1 MERLA
6 QVMELMNSENRS
18 SAAAKEGDSHPADP
32 NGETNKQERFDNMLK
47 LKRYLKP
54 YIALFLGAIILLFGQ
69 ALLELTLPNYMSDIV
84 NVGLQQGGITYSA
97 PDAID
102 AQSMQLMQLFMSEE
116 DRESVEGVYA
126 ALSEG
131 EQLTEL
137 QKTYPN
143 LKAGDY
149 ALIEERSEGTDAAD
163 AAFSRASYALVQA
176 MEAIAG
182 QSEQSIGAISTET
195 DSESSS
201 EGTVDMAALH
211 QLLPLLQNEEML
223 SAEVKDAIDSAI
235 QAAAVTPES
244 LISQTGPVM
253 VKSIYQFLGAD
264 TDAIQTN
271 YIIVDGLKM
280 LGLTV
285 LLTGCAIGAGFCLA
299 QLGAGVGRDLRR
311 DVFARVTY
319 FNNNEMD
326 QFSTASLITRSTND
340 ITQVQNF
347 LSMGLRMMCFA
358 PIMGLG
364 GLIMGLSKC
373 VSLAWVLALAL
384 IIMLGLILILFA
396 VALPRF
402 KRMQKLVDRLNLV
415 SREELSGIMVVRAF
429 ANQSFMQKRFDSA
442 NRDLTDNTLF
452 VNRAMATMMPVMTL
466 VMNGISLMIVWFG
479 GKQIEQSNLQVG
491 DMMAFIQYAMHVIM
505 SFLFISMMF
514 IMVPRASVS
523 ADRINEILET
533 ESSVQDKPDAR
544 HLSSDFKGVV
554 EFQDVSFRYE
564 GADAD
569 VLEHV
574 SFTARPGQTTAFIG
588 STGSGKSTL
597 INLIPRFYDVT
608 GGRVLV
614 DGVDVRDIPQKEL
627 RDKIGYV
634 PQKGLLFS
642 GTIATNLR
650 YGDEDAPDE
659 LLGQSAD
666 IAQATEFISELEKGF
681 DTEISQGGTN
691 VSGGQRQR
699 LSIARA
705 LVKKAPIYIFDDTF
719 SALDF
724 KTDARLRQAL
734 KGYTENATV
743 FIVAQRVSTIMHAE
757 QIVVLDEGRV
767 VGIGT
772 HRELLQNCETY
783 REIAQSQL
791 SKEELA

>member
-1 MERLA
+1 
-6 QVMELMNSENRS
+6 
-18 SAAAKEGDSHPADP
+18 
-32 NGETNKQERFDNMLK
+32 MLK

-84 NVGLQQGGITYSA
+84 NVGLQQGGITYSE
-97 PDAID
+97 PEAID
-102 AQSMQLMQLFMSEE
+102 TQSMQLMQLFMSEE
-116 DRESVEGVYA
+116 DRATIDGVYTQ
-126 ALSEG
+126 LSEG

-137 QKTYPN
+137 QKTFPK
-143 LKAGDY
+143 LQPGDY
-149 ALIEERSEGTDAAD
+149 ALIEEHAGGIDG
-163 AAFSRASYALVQA
+163 AFSRASYALVQT
-176 MEAIAG
+176 MESMAAQSG
-182 QSEQSIGAISTET
+182 QSAPSGSSTEGTIDLSAVGQLLSMLQNPAMQDTIEQSIQT
-195 DSESSS
+195 
-201 EGTVDMAALH
+201 
-211 QLLPLLQNEEML
+211 
-223 SAEVKDAIDSAI
+223 
-235 QAAAVTPES
+235 AAVTPES
-244 LISQTGPVM
+244 MISQTGPVL
-253 VKSIYQFLGAD
+253 VKSFYKVLGAD

-285 LLTGCAIGAGFCLA
+285 LLTCCAIGAGFCLA

-326 QFSTASLITRSTND
+326 GFSTASLITRSTND

-533 ESSVQDKPDAR
+533 ESSVKDKPDAR
-544 HLSSDFKGVV
+544 HLGSDFKGVV

-666 IAQATEFISELEKGF
+666 IAQATEFISQLDKGF

-767 VGIGT
+767 VGVGT

>member
-1 MERLA
+1 
-6 QVMELMNSENRS
+6 
-18 SAAAKEGDSHPADP
+18 
-32 NGETNKQERFDNMLK
+32 MLK

-116 DRESVEGVYA
+116 DRTTIDGVYTQ
-126 ALSEG
+126 LSEG

-149 ALIEERSEGTDAAD
+149 VLIEERAGGIDG
-163 AAFSRASYALVQA
+163 AFSRASYALVQA

-235 QAAAVTPES
+235 QTAAVTPES

-533 ESSVQDKPDAR
+533 ESSVKDKPDAR

-574 SFTARPGQTTAFIG
+574 SFTACPGQTTAFIG

-614 DGVDVRDIPQKEL
+614 DGVDVRDILQKEL

>member
-1 MERLA
+1 
-6 QVMELMNSENRS
+6 
-18 SAAAKEGDSHPADP
+18 
-32 NGETNKQERFDNMLK
+32 MLK

-97 PDAID
+97 PEAID

-116 DRESVEGVYA
+116 DRETVEGVYA
-126 ALSEG
+126 TLSEG

-149 ALIEERSEGTDAAD
+149 ALIEERAGGIDG
-163 AAFSRASYALVQA
+163 AFSRASYALVQA
-176 MEAIAG
+176 MESIAG

-244 LISQTGPVM
+244 MISQTGPVL
-253 VKSIYQFLGAD
+253 VKSFYKVLGAD

-285 LLTGCAIGAGFCLA
+285 LLTCCAIGAGFCLA
-299 QLGAGVGRDLRR
+299 RLGAGVGRDLRR
-311 DVFARVTY
+311 DVFAKVTY

-340 ITQVQNF
+340 ITQIQNF

-533 ESSVQDKPDAR
+533 ESSVKDKPDAR

-659 LLGQSAD
+659 LLEQSAD

>member
-1 MERLA
+1 
-6 QVMELMNSENRS
+6 
-18 SAAAKEGDSHPADP
+18 
-32 NGETNKQERFDNMLK
+32 MLK

-116 DRESVEGVYA
+116 DRATIDGVYTQ
-126 ALSEG
+126 LSEG

-137 QKTYPN
+137 QKTFPK
-143 LKAGDY
+143 LQPGDY
-149 ALIEERSEGTDAAD
+149 ALIEEHAGGIDG
-163 AAFSRASYALVQA
+163 AFSRASYALVQT
-176 MEAIAG
+176 MESMAAQSG
-182 QSEQSIGAISTET
+182 QSAPSGSSTEGTIDLSAVGQLLSMLQNPAMQDTIEQSIQT
-195 DSESSS
+195 
-201 EGTVDMAALH
+201 
-211 QLLPLLQNEEML
+211 
-223 SAEVKDAIDSAI
+223 
-235 QAAAVTPES
+235 AAVTPES
-244 LISQTGPVM
+244 MISQTGPVL
-253 VKSIYQFLGAD
+253 VKSFYKVLGAD

-311 DVFARVTY
+311 DVFAKVTY

-429 ANQSFMQKRFDSA
+429 ANQSCMQKRFDSA

-452 VNRAMATMMPVMTL
+452 VNRAMATMMPVMML

-533 ESSVQDKPDAR
+533 ESSVKDKPDAR
-544 HLSSDFKGVV
+544 HLGSDFKGVV

-614 DGVDVRDIPQKEL
+614 DGVDVRDILQKEL

>member
-1 MERLA
+1 
-6 QVMELMNSENRS
+6 
-18 SAAAKEGDSHPADP
+18 
-32 NGETNKQERFDNMLK
+32 MLK

-116 DRESVEGVYA
+116 DRATIDGVYTQ
-126 ALSEG
+126 LSEG

-137 QKTYPN
+137 QKTFPK
-143 LKAGDY
+143 LQPGDY
-149 ALIEERSEGTDAAD
+149 ALIEEHAGGIDG
-163 AAFSRASYALVQA
+163 AFSRASYALVQT
-176 MEAIAG
+176 MESMAAQSG
-182 QSEQSIGAISTET
+182 QSAPSGSSTEGTIDLSAVGQLLSMLQNPAMQDTIEQSIQT
-195 DSESSS
+195 
-201 EGTVDMAALH
+201 
-211 QLLPLLQNEEML
+211 
-223 SAEVKDAIDSAI
+223 
-235 QAAAVTPES
+235 AAVTPES

-253 VKSIYQFLGAD
+253 VKSIYQLLGAD

-299 QLGAGVGRDLRR
+299 RLGAGVGRDLRR

-533 ESSVQDKPDAR
+533 ESSVKDKPDAR
-544 HLSSDFKGVV
+544 HLGSDFKGVV

>member
-1 MERLA
+1 
-6 QVMELMNSENRS
+6 
-18 SAAAKEGDSHPADP
+18 
-32 NGETNKQERFDNMLK
+32 MLK

-116 DRESVEGVYA
+116 DRATIDGVYTQ
-126 ALSEG
+126 LSEG

-137 QKTYPN
+137 QKTFPK
-143 LKAGDY
+143 LQSGDY
-149 ALIEERSEGTDAAD
+149 ALIEEHAGGIDG
-163 AAFSRASYALVQA
+163 AFSRASYALVQA

-244 LISQTGPVM
+244 MISQTGPVL
-253 VKSIYQFLGAD
+253 VKSFYKVLGAD

-271 YIIVDGLKM
+271 YIIMDGLKM

-533 ESSVQDKPDAR
+533 ESSVKDKPDAR

>member
-1 MERLA
+1 
-6 QVMELMNSENRS
+6 
-18 SAAAKEGDSHPADP
+18 
-32 NGETNKQERFDNMLK
+32 MLK

-116 DRESVEGVYA
+116 DRATIDGVYTQ
-126 ALSEG
+126 LSEG

-137 QKTYPN
+137 QKTFPK
-143 LKAGDY
+143 LQPGDY
-149 ALIEERSEGTDAAD
+149 ALIEEHAGGIDG
-163 AAFSRASYALVQA
+163 AFSRASYALVQT
-176 MEAIAG
+176 MESMAAQSG
-182 QSEQSIGAISTET
+182 QSAPSGSSTEGTIDLSAVGQLLSVLQNPAMQDTIEQSIQT
-195 DSESSS
+195 
-201 EGTVDMAALH
+201 
-211 QLLPLLQNEEML
+211 
-223 SAEVKDAIDSAI
+223 
-235 QAAAVTPES
+235 AAVTPES
-244 LISQTGPVM
+244 MISQTGPVL
-253 VKSIYQFLGAD
+253 VKSFYKVLGAD

-326 QFSTASLITRSTND
+326 QSSTASLITRSTND

-533 ESSVQDKPDAR
+533 ESSVKDKPDAR

-627 RDKIGYV
+627 RDHIGYV

>member
-1 MERLA
+1 
-6 QVMELMNSENRS
+6 
-18 SAAAKEGDSHPADP
+18 
-32 NGETNKQERFDNMLK
+32 MLK

-116 DRESVEGVYA
+116 DRATIDGVYTQ
-126 ALSEG
+126 LSEG

-137 QKTYPN
+137 QKTFPK
-143 LKAGDY
+143 LQPGDY
-149 ALIEERSEGTDAAD
+149 ALIEEHAGGIDG
-163 AAFSRASYALVQA
+163 AFSRASYALVQT
-176 MEAIAG
+176 MESMAAQSG
-182 QSEQSIGAISTET
+182 QSAPSGSSTEGTIDLSAVGQLLSVLQNPAMQDTIEQSIQT
-195 DSESSS
+195 
-201 EGTVDMAALH
+201 
-211 QLLPLLQNEEML
+211 
-223 SAEVKDAIDSAI
+223 
-235 QAAAVTPES
+235 AAVTPES
-244 LISQTGPVM
+244 MISQTGPVL
-253 VKSIYQFLGAD
+253 VKSFYKVLGAD

-271 YIIVDGLKM
+271 YIIMDGLKM

-311 DVFARVTY
+311 DVFANVTY

-533 ESSVQDKPDAR
+533 ESSVKDKPDAR

-574 SFTARPGQTTAFIG
+574 SFTACPGQTTAFIG

-666 IAQATEFISELEKGF
+666 IAQATEFISQLDKGF

-767 VGIGT
+767 VGVGT

>member
-1 MERLA
+1 
-6 QVMELMNSENRS
+6 
-18 SAAAKEGDSHPADP
+18 
-32 NGETNKQERFDNMLK
+32 MLK

-116 DRESVEGVYA
+116 DRATIDGVYTQ
-126 ALSEG
+126 LSEG

-137 QKTYPN
+137 QKTFPK
-143 LKAGDY
+143 LQSGDY
-149 ALIEERSEGTDAAD
+149 ALIEEHAGGIDG
-163 AAFSRASYALVQA
+163 AFSRASYALVQA

-235 QAAAVTPES
+235 QTAAVTPES

-271 YIIVDGLKM
+271 YIIMDGLKM

-285 LLTGCAIGAGFCLA
+285 LLTCCAIGAGFCLA
-299 QLGAGVGRDLRR
+299 RLGAGVGRDLRR
-311 DVFARVTY
+311 DVFAKVTY

-340 ITQVQNF
+340 ITQIQNF

-533 ESSVQDKPDAR
+533 ESSVKDKPDAR
-544 HLSSDFKGVV
+544 HLGSDFKGVV

-574 SFTARPGQTTAFIG
+574 SFTACPGQTTAFIG

>member
-1 MERLA
+1 
-6 QVMELMNSENRS
+6 
-18 SAAAKEGDSHPADP
+18 
-32 NGETNKQERFDNMLK
+32 MLK

-116 DRESVEGVYA
+116 DRATIDGVYTQ
-126 ALSEG
+126 LSEG

-137 QKTYPN
+137 QKTFPK
-143 LKAGDY
+143 LQPGDY
-149 ALIEERSEGTDAAD
+149 ALIEEHAGGIDG
-163 AAFSRASYALVQA
+163 AFSRASYALVQT
-176 MEAIAG
+176 MESMAAQSG
-182 QSEQSIGAISTET
+182 QSAPSGSSTEGTIDLSAVGQLLSMLQNPAMQDTIEQSIQT
-195 DSESSS
+195 
-201 EGTVDMAALH
+201 
-211 QLLPLLQNEEML
+211 
-223 SAEVKDAIDSAI
+223 
-235 QAAAVTPES
+235 AAVTPES

-533 ESSVQDKPDAR
+533 ESSVKDKPDAR
-544 HLSSDFKGVV
+544 HLGSDFKGVV

>member
-1 MERLA
+1 
-6 QVMELMNSENRS
+6 
-18 SAAAKEGDSHPADP
+18 
-32 NGETNKQERFDNMLK
+32 MLK

-116 DRESVEGVYA
+116 DRATIDGVYTQ
-126 ALSEG
+126 LSEG

-137 QKTYPN
+137 QKTFPK
-143 LKAGDY
+143 LQPGDY
-149 ALIEERSEGTDAAD
+149 ALIEEHAGGIDG
-163 AAFSRASYALVQA
+163 AFSRASYALVQT
-176 MEAIAG
+176 MESMAAQSG
-182 QSEQSIGAISTET
+182 QSAPSGSSTEGTIDLSAVGQLLSVLQNPAMQDTIEQSIQT
-195 DSESSS
+195 
-201 EGTVDMAALH
+201 
-211 QLLPLLQNEEML
+211 
-223 SAEVKDAIDSAI
+223 
-235 QAAAVTPES
+235 AAVTPES
-244 LISQTGPVM
+244 MISQTGPVL
-253 VKSIYQFLGAD
+253 VKSFYKVLGAD

-271 YIIVDGLKM
+271 YIIMDGLKM

-340 ITQVQNF
+340 ITQIQNF

-533 ESSVQDKPDAR
+533 ESSVKDKPDAR

>member
-1 MERLA
+1 
-6 QVMELMNSENRS
+6 
-18 SAAAKEGDSHPADP
+18 
-32 NGETNKQERFDNMLK
+32 MLK

-116 DRESVEGVYA
+116 DRATIDGVYTQ
-126 ALSEG
+126 LSEG

-137 QKTYPN
+137 QKTFPK
-143 LKAGDY
+143 LQPGDY
-149 ALIEERSEGTDAAD
+149 ALIEEHAGGIDG
-163 AAFSRASYALVQA
+163 AFSRASYALVQA

-285 LLTGCAIGAGFCLA
+285 LLTCCAIGAGFCLA

-340 ITQVQNF
+340 ITQIQNF

-533 ESSVQDKPDAR
+533 ESSVKDKPDAR

-627 RDKIGYV
+627 RDHIGYV

>member
-1 MERLA
+1 
-6 QVMELMNSENRS
+6 
-18 SAAAKEGDSHPADP
+18 
-32 NGETNKQERFDNMLK
+32 MLK

-97 PDAID
+97 PEAID

-116 DRESVEGVYA
+116 DRETVEGVYA
-126 ALSEG
+126 TLSEG

-149 ALIEERSEGTDAAD
+149 ALIEERAGGIDG
-163 AAFSRASYALVQA
+163 AFSRASYALVQA
-176 MEAIAG
+176 MESIAG

-244 LISQTGPVM
+244 MISQTGPVL
-253 VKSIYQFLGAD
+253 VKSFYKVLGAD

-271 YIIVDGLKM
+271 YIIMDGLKM

-311 DVFARVTY
+311 DVFTRVTY

-340 ITQVQNF
+340 ITQIQNF

-533 ESSVQDKPDAR
+533 ESSVKDKPDAR

-666 IAQATEFISELEKGF
+666 IAQATEFISQLDKGF

>member
-1 MERLA
+1 
-6 QVMELMNSENRS
+6 
-18 SAAAKEGDSHPADP
+18 
-32 NGETNKQERFDNMLK
+32 MLK

-116 DRESVEGVYA
+116 DRATIDGVYTQ
-126 ALSEG
+126 LSEG

-137 QKTYPN
+137 QKTFPK
-143 LKAGDY
+143 LQSGDY
-149 ALIEERSEGTDAAD
+149 ALIEEHAGGIDG
-163 AAFSRASYALVQA
+163 AFSRASYALVQA

-253 VKSIYQFLGAD
+253 VKSIYQLLGAD

-340 ITQVQNF
+340 ITQIQNF

-533 ESSVQDKPDAR
+533 ESSVKDKPDAR

>member
-1 MERLA
+1 
-6 QVMELMNSENRS
+6 
-18 SAAAKEGDSHPADP
+18 
-32 NGETNKQERFDNMLK
+32 MLK

-54 YIALFLGAIILLFGQ
+54 YVALFLGAIILLFGQ

-116 DRESVEGVYA
+116 DRATIDGVYTQ
-126 ALSEG
+126 LSEG

-137 QKTYPN
+137 QKTFPK
-143 LKAGDY
+143 LQPGDY
-149 ALIEERSEGTDAAD
+149 ALIEEHAGGIDG
-163 AAFSRASYALVQA
+163 AFSRASYALVQT
-176 MEAIAG
+176 MESMAAQSG
-182 QSEQSIGAISTET
+182 QSAPSGSSTEGTIDLSAVGQLLSMLQNPAMQDTIEQSIQT
-195 DSESSS
+195 
-201 EGTVDMAALH
+201 
-211 QLLPLLQNEEML
+211 
-223 SAEVKDAIDSAI
+223 
-235 QAAAVTPES
+235 AAVTPES

-253 VKSIYQFLGAD
+253 VKSIYQLLGAD

-285 LLTGCAIGAGFCLA
+285 LLTCCAIGAGFCLA
-299 QLGAGVGRDLRR
+299 RLGAGVGRDLRR
-311 DVFARVTY
+311 DVFAKVTY

-340 ITQVQNF
+340 ITQIQNF

-452 VNRAMATMMPVMTL
+452 VNRAMATMMPVMML

-533 ESSVQDKPDAR
+533 ESSVKDKPDAR
-544 HLSSDFKGVV
+544 HLGSDFKGVV

>member
-1 MERLA
+1 
-6 QVMELMNSENRS
+6 
-18 SAAAKEGDSHPADP
+18 
-32 NGETNKQERFDNMLK
+32 MLK

-176 MEAIAG
+176 MESIAG

-201 EGTVDMAALH
+201 EGTVDMAALN

-253 VKSIYQFLGAD
+253 VKSIYQLLGAD

-311 DVFARVTY
+311 DVFAKVTY

-340 ITQVQNF
+340 ITQIQNF

-533 ESSVQDKPDAR
+533 ESSVKDKPDAR

-574 SFTARPGQTTAFIG
+574 SFTACPGQTTAFIG

-614 DGVDVRDIPQKEL
+614 DGVDVRDILQKEL

-659 LLGQSAD
+659 LLQQSAD
-666 IAQATEFISELEKGF
+666 IAQATEFISELDKGF

>member
-1 MERLA
+1 
-6 QVMELMNSENRS
+6 
-18 SAAAKEGDSHPADP
+18 
-32 NGETNKQERFDNMLK
+32 MLK

-116 DRESVEGVYA
+116 DRATIDGVYTQ
-126 ALSEG
+126 LSEG

-137 QKTYPN
+137 QKTFPK
-143 LKAGDY
+143 LQPGDY
-149 ALIEERSEGTDAAD
+149 ALIEEHAGGIDG
-163 AAFSRASYALVQA
+163 AFSRASYALVQT
-176 MEAIAG
+176 MESIAG

-244 LISQTGPVM
+244 MISQTGPVM

-340 ITQVQNF
+340 ITQIQNF

-533 ESSVQDKPDAR
+533 ESSVKDKPDAR

>member
-1 MERLA
+1 
-6 QVMELMNSENRS
+6 
-18 SAAAKEGDSHPADP
+18 
-32 NGETNKQERFDNMLK
+32 MLK

-116 DRESVEGVYA
+116 DRATIDGVYTQ
-126 ALSEG
+126 LSEG

-137 QKTYPN
+137 QKTFPK
-143 LKAGDY
+143 LQSGDY
-149 ALIEERSEGTDAAD
+149 TLIEEHAGGIDG
-163 AAFSRASYALVQA
+163 AFSRASYALVQT
-176 MEAIAG
+176 MESMAAQSG
-182 QSEQSIGAISTET
+182 QSAPSGSSTEGTIDLSAVGQLLSMLQNPAMQDTIEQSIQT
-195 DSESSS
+195 
-201 EGTVDMAALH
+201 
-211 QLLPLLQNEEML
+211 
-223 SAEVKDAIDSAI
+223 
-235 QAAAVTPES
+235 AAVTPES
-244 LISQTGPVM
+244 MISQTGPVL
-253 VKSIYQFLGAD
+253 VKSFYKVLGAD

-271 YIIVDGLKM
+271 YILGDGLKM

-285 LLTGCAIGAGFCLA
+285 LLTCCAIGAGFCLA

-311 DVFARVTY
+311 DVFARVNY

-533 ESSVQDKPDAR
+533 ESSVKDKPDAR
-544 HLSSDFKGVV
+544 HLGSDFKGVV

>member
-1 MERLA
+1 
-6 QVMELMNSENRS
+6 
-18 SAAAKEGDSHPADP
+18 
-32 NGETNKQERFDNMLK
+32 MLK

-116 DRESVEGVYA
+116 DRATIDGVYTQ
-126 ALSEG
+126 LSEG

-137 QKTYPN
+137 QKTFPK
-143 LKAGDY
+143 LQPGDY
-149 ALIEERSEGTDAAD
+149 ALIEEHAGGIDG
-163 AAFSRASYALVQA
+163 AFSRASYALVQT
-176 MEAIAG
+176 MESMAAQSG
-182 QSEQSIGAISTET
+182 QSAPSGSSTEGTIDLSAVGQLLSVLQNPAMQDTIEQSIQT
-195 DSESSS
+195 
-201 EGTVDMAALH
+201 
-211 QLLPLLQNEEML
+211 
-223 SAEVKDAIDSAI
+223 
-235 QAAAVTPES
+235 AAVTPES
-244 LISQTGPVM
+244 MISQTGPVL
-253 VKSIYQFLGAD
+253 VKSFYKVLGAD

-285 LLTGCAIGAGFCLA
+285 LLTCCAIGAGFCLA
-299 QLGAGVGRDLRR
+299 RLGAGVGRDLRR
-311 DVFARVTY
+311 DVFAKVTY

-340 ITQVQNF
+340 ITQIQNF

-533 ESSVQDKPDAR
+533 ESSVKDKPDAR
-544 HLSSDFKGVV
+544 HLGSDFKGVV

-659 LLGQSAD
+659 LLEQSAD
-666 IAQATEFISELEKGF
+666 IAQATEFISELDKGF

>member
-1 MERLA
+1 
-6 QVMELMNSENRS
+6 
-18 SAAAKEGDSHPADP
+18 
-32 NGETNKQERFDNMLK
+32 MLK

-97 PDAID
+97 PKAID

-176 MEAIAG
+176 MESIAG

-340 ITQVQNF
+340 ITQIQNF

-533 ESSVQDKPDAR
+533 ESSVKDKPDAR

-659 LLGQSAD
+659 LLEQSAD
-666 IAQATEFISELEKGF
+666 IAQATEFISELDKGF

>member
-1 MERLA
+1 
-6 QVMELMNSENRS
+6 
-18 SAAAKEGDSHPADP
+18 
-32 NGETNKQERFDNMLK
+32 MLK

-116 DRESVEGVYA
+116 DRATIDGVYTQ
-126 ALSEG
+126 LSEG

-137 QKTYPN
+137 QKTFPK
-143 LKAGDY
+143 LQSGDY
-149 ALIEERSEGTDAAD
+149 ALIEERAGGIDG
-163 AAFSRASYALVQA
+163 AFSRASYALVQA

-271 YIIVDGLKM
+271 YIIMDGLKM

-533 ESSVQDKPDAR
+533 ESSVKDKPDAR

>member
-1 MERLA
+1 
-6 QVMELMNSENRS
+6 
-18 SAAAKEGDSHPADP
+18 
-32 NGETNKQERFDNMLK
+32 MLK

-54 YIALFLGAIILLFGQ
+54 YVALFLGAIILLFGQ

-116 DRESVEGVYA
+116 DRATIDGVYTQ
-126 ALSEG
+126 LSEG

-137 QKTYPN
+137 QKTFPK
-143 LKAGDY
+143 LQPGDY
-149 ALIEERSEGTDAAD
+149 ALIEEHAGGIDG
-163 AAFSRASYALVQA
+163 AFSRASYALVQT
-176 MEAIAG
+176 MESMAAQSG
-182 QSEQSIGAISTET
+182 QSAPSGSSTEGTIDLSAVGQLLSVLQNPAMQDTIEQSIQT
-195 DSESSS
+195 
-201 EGTVDMAALH
+201 
-211 QLLPLLQNEEML
+211 
-223 SAEVKDAIDSAI
+223 
-235 QAAAVTPES
+235 AAVTPES
-244 LISQTGPVM
+244 MISQTGPVL
-253 VKSIYQFLGAD
+253 VKSFYKVLGAD

-285 LLTGCAIGAGFCLA
+285 LLTCCAIGAGFCLA
-299 QLGAGVGRDLRR
+299 RLGAGVGRDLRR
-311 DVFARVTY
+311 DVFAKVTY

-340 ITQVQNF
+340 ITQIQNF

-544 HLSSDFKGVV
+544 HLGSDFKGVV

-650 YGDEDAPDE
+650 YGDENAPDE

>member
-1 MERLA
+1 
-6 QVMELMNSENRS
+6 
-18 SAAAKEGDSHPADP
+18 
-32 NGETNKQERFDNMLK
+32 MLK

-116 DRESVEGVYA
+116 DRATIDGVYTQ
-126 ALSEG
+126 LSEG

-137 QKTYPN
+137 QKTFPK
-143 LKAGDY
+143 LQSGDY
-149 ALIEERSEGTDAAD
+149 ALIEEHAGGIDG
-163 AAFSRASYALVQA
+163 AFSRASYALVQA
-176 MEAIAG
+176 MEAMAAQSG
-182 QSEQSIGAISTET
+182 QSAPSGSSTEGTIDLSAVGQLLSVLQNPAMQDTIEQSIQT
-195 DSESSS
+195 
-201 EGTVDMAALH
+201 
-211 QLLPLLQNEEML
+211 
-223 SAEVKDAIDSAI
+223 
-235 QAAAVTPES
+235 AAVTPES
-244 LISQTGPVM
+244 MISQTGPVL
-253 VKSIYQFLGAD
+253 VKSFYKVLGAD

-271 YIIVDGLKM
+271 YIIMDGLKM

-533 ESSVQDKPDAR
+533 ESSVKDKPDAR
-544 HLSSDFKGVV
+544 HLGSDFKGVV

>member
-1 MERLA
+1 
-6 QVMELMNSENRS
+6 
-18 SAAAKEGDSHPADP
+18 
-32 NGETNKQERFDNMLK
+32 MLK

-116 DRESVEGVYA
+116 DRATIDGVYTQ
-126 ALSEG
+126 LSEG

-137 QKTYPN
+137 QKTFPK
-143 LKAGDY
+143 LQSGDY
-149 ALIEERSEGTDAAD
+149 ALIEEHAGGIDG
-163 AAFSRASYALVQA
+163 AFSRASYALVQA

-201 EGTVDMAALH
+201 EGTVDMAALN

-253 VKSIYQFLGAD
+253 VKSIYQLLGAD

-271 YIIVDGLKM
+271 YIIMDGLKM

-326 QFSTASLITRSTND
+326 QFSTASLITRTTND

-533 ESSVQDKPDAR
+533 ESSVKDKPDAR

>member
-1 MERLA
+1 
-6 QVMELMNSENRS
+6 
-18 SAAAKEGDSHPADP
+18 
-32 NGETNKQERFDNMLK
+32 MLK

-116 DRESVEGVYA
+116 DRATIDGVYTQ
-126 ALSEG
+126 LSEG

-137 QKTYPN
+137 QKTFPK
-143 LKAGDY
+143 LQPGDY
-149 ALIEERSEGTDAAD
+149 ALIEEHAGGIDG
-163 AAFSRASYALVQA
+163 AFSRASYALVQT
-176 MEAIAG
+176 MESMAAQSG
-182 QSEQSIGAISTET
+182 QSAPSGSSTEGTIDLSAVGQLLSMLQNPAMQDTIEQSIQT
-195 DSESSS
+195 
-201 EGTVDMAALH
+201 
-211 QLLPLLQNEEML
+211 
-223 SAEVKDAIDSAI
+223 
-235 QAAAVTPES
+235 AAVTPES
-244 LISQTGPVM
+244 MISQTGPVL
-253 VKSIYQFLGAD
+253 VKSFYKVLGAD

-271 YIIVDGLKM
+271 YIIMDGLKM

-311 DVFARVTY
+311 DVFAKVTY

-650 YGDEDAPDE
+650 YGDEGAPDE
-659 LLGQSAD
+659 LLQQSAD

>member
-1 MERLA
+1 
-6 QVMELMNSENRS
+6 
-18 SAAAKEGDSHPADP
+18 
-32 NGETNKQERFDNMLK
+32 MLK

-97 PDAID
+97 PEAID

-116 DRESVEGVYA
+116 DRATVEGVYA

-149 ALIEERSEGTDAAD
+149 VLIEERAGGIDG
-163 AAFSRASYALVQA
+163 AFSRASYALVQA

-253 VKSIYQFLGAD
+253 VKSIYQLLGAD

-271 YIIVDGLKM
+271 YILGDGLKM

-285 LLTGCAIGAGFCLA
+285 LLTCCAIGAGFCLA

-311 DVFARVTY
+311 DVFAKVTY

-533 ESSVQDKPDAR
+533 ESSVKDKPDAR

>member
-1 MERLA
+1 M
-6 QVMELMNSENRS
+6 
-18 SAAAKEGDSHPADP
+18 
-32 NGETNKQERFDNMLK
+32 
-47 LKRYLKP
+47 
-54 YIALFLGAIILLFGQ
+54 
-69 ALLELTLPNYMSDIV
+69 
-84 NVGLQQGGITYSA
+84 
-97 PDAID
+97 
-102 AQSMQLMQLFMSEE
+102 QS
-116 DRESVEGVYA
+116 
-126 ALSEG
+126 
-131 EQLTEL
+131 
-137 QKTYPN
+137 
-143 LKAGDY
+143 GDY
-149 ALIEERSEGTDAAD
+149 ALIEEHAGGIDG
-163 AAFSRASYALVQA
+163 AFSRASYALVQT
-176 MEAIAG
+176 MESMAAQSG
-182 QSEQSIGAISTET
+182 QSAPSGSSTEGTIDLSAVGQLLSMLQNPAMQDTIEQSIQT
-195 DSESSS
+195 
-201 EGTVDMAALH
+201 
-211 QLLPLLQNEEML
+211 
-223 SAEVKDAIDSAI
+223 
-235 QAAAVTPES
+235 AAVTPES
-244 LISQTGPVM
+244 MISQTGPVL
-253 VKSIYQFLGAD
+253 VKSFYKVLGAD

-271 YIIVDGLKM
+271 YIIMDGLKM

-544 HLSSDFKGVV
+544 HLGSDFKGVV

-724 KTDARLRQAL
+724 KTDARRSRATPKTPPSLSWRSASPPSCTPSRLWCSTRAGWSASAPTGSCCRTVKPTAKSHKVSFQRRNWHNGRTKKQNDARRKGQGLQGDDGQTADLSEKILAQHYPGAGLRRGQHRLFHLWPEGFGPGDHQA
-734 KGYTENATV
+734 V
-743 FIVAQRVSTIMHAE
+743 
-757 QIVVLDEGRV
+757 
-767 VGIGT
+767 
-772 HRELLQNCETY
+772 
-783 REIAQSQL
+783 
-791 SKEELA
+791 